1 MPLLDSDRQ
10 EKEKTCSKGPI
21 LESNLGHCGNW
32 SALVLVHAQLNYWGA
47 PTWHISKMVF
57 VPQCIHS
64 ECFFLI
70 LLDSISVMFNIVYIR
85 ENLNKDNLKNEEK
98 IKMESQITCDEVK

>member
-64 ECFFLI
+64 ECKNIDILI
-70 LLDSISVMFNIVYIR
+70 
-85 ENLNKDNLKNEEK
+85 
-98 IKMESQITCDEVK
+98 TP